1 MKNLPLAL
9 FAIALTSLVAS
20 STFASSPVTPTP
32 RNVEYSWMTIADWYR
47 AHADDVEV
55 AAKGEAQLLFVGDSI
70 TQGYQWAPSW
80 EREIAK
86 YNPAN
91 FGIGGDKTENLLWR
105 IQNGSTGKLDPK
117 LVVMLIGVN
126 NFGHNNDSPQAVFS
140 GVKANL
146 AQLQTSFP
154 KAKIL
159 ILGVFPYDENA
170 DSPNRARV
178 TLVNEMIAT
187 LAEDGVQVLDIG
199 NTFLQEDGSISKDVM
214 GDFLHPSADGYELMT
229 EAILPKIQETMDQ

>member
-1 MKNLPLAL
+1 
-9 FAIALTSLVAS
+9 
-20 STFASSPVTPTP
+20 
-32 RNVEYSWMTIADWYR
+32 MTIADWYR